1 MESIGSRVK
10 AIRKDQGLTMKQF
23 GARIGISDA
32 AVSQIESGK
41 NGISEQSIIAICKEF
56 NVSEVYLRTG
66 AEEMYTSTKRE
77 RELVDFAN
85 LVLKDKSDSF
95 RLAIVKALLE
105 FDPNGPEWEIVKR
118 IYDKVVEDGKAAGII
133 PADEDGDKKSGEE

>member
-66 AEEMYTSTKRE
+66 AE
-77 RELVDFAN
+77 
-85 LVLKDKSDSF
+85 
-95 RLAIVKALLE
+95 
-105 FDPNGPEWEIVKR
+105 
-118 IYDKVVEDGKAAGII
+118 
-133 PADEDGDKKSGEE
+133 